1 MAQIAGAVMSGAGQL
16 VQGVGALKAGNSNSK
31 ALKKQGRGELAAG
44 AAEEARI
51 REAARAAMGDQI
63 GAQFSNGLE
72 GGGGSAL
79 DALRESKIQAAIDTL
94 EVRRQAR
101 LKSDELNARAKM
113 EKRQGRFALAGAI
126 LGAGST
132 AAGAASDWADAR
144 RGRSGGAG

>member
-1 MAQIAGAVMSGAGQL
+1 MVQAAGAVLSGAGQL
-16 VQGVGALKAGNSNSK
+16 VQGVGALKAGNANSK

-51 REAARAAMGDQI
+51 REAARSAMGDQI

-72 GGGGSAL
+72 GGSGSAL
-79 DALRESKIQAAIDTL
+79 DALRESKIQAALDTL

-113 EKRQGRFALAGAI
+113 EKRQGRYALAGAI

-132 AAGAASDWADAR
+132 AMSASSDWADAR
-144 RGRSGGAG
+144 RGRSG